1 MYFIFTKIISASL
14 VTTGF
19 PHLEPGVFDALVD
32 LLPKTKNIGAVKSLT
47 KIIIRVL
54 AGDAGLTRQ
63 EIADLSQSPDKLTWL
78 THHFSGLLSNDKDS
92 KLANMKAIR
101 IKSLV
106 SYLRTPDKSSSE
118 FLSKYQSKFFPKI
131 EAPSDP
137 QETSLSPYRE
147 ISRSPSWDG
156 RESSPSPKTTYPGWE
171 YFLPMPPIVTGNP
184 SHLITSHYEP
194 TQEDAP
200 TTLSWLNRTP
210 TPPIEIGLANP
221 SQIITRYSEPSREGA
236 PATLSWLDR
245 TPTPPI
251 ELAIPHQ
258 DTASQSPSQSLLS
271 KPTPTAQREIHNAQE
286 QKRRNNTKELLAAL
300 NKELPETTPPR
311 TTNATVTD
319 ATAFILEL
327 QAEEAALVQALQALK
342 DQKTQLIRGLTHP
355 PL

>member
-210 TPPIEIGLANP
+210 TPPIE
-221 SQIITRYSEPSREGA
+221 
-236 PATLSWLDR
+236 
-245 TPTPPI
+245 
-251 ELAIPHQ
+251 LAIPHQ